1 MRIPSAAN
9 RFRLADRCDASQAG
23 YDIEMAS
30 LRQVVAFLE
39 HAAGASADP
48 VPAEP
53 EVRGFP
59 SRCSVAGRSAL
70 QM

>member
-1 MRIPSAAN
+1 MAAAVKLH
-9 RFRLADRCDASQAG
+9 RLLDASTSPLAG